1 MDRKQRRKREN
12 HEQGVEH
19 GEQRQK
25 SKTTPEK
32 VGKFTQARMHAMT
45 KPRLRLF
52 GL

>member
-19 GEQRQK
+19 CEQRQK
-25 SKTTPEK
+25 STPEK